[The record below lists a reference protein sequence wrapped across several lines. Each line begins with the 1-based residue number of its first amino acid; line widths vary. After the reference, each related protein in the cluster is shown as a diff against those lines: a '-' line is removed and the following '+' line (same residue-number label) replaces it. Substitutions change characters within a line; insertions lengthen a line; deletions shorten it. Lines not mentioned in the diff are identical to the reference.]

1 MGFDLWQAMGVSR
14 TVGIGIAVGGLVLAA
29 LLAIAIAM
37 RRGKSQIV
45 RMGIGED
52 R

>member
-14 TVGIGIAVGGLVLAA
+14 TVG
-29 LLAIAIAM
+29 LAIALGGIVTAVLLAAGIAM

>member
-14 TVGIGIAVGGLVLAA
+14 AVGIGIAVGGLVVAA
-29 LLAIAIAM
+29 LLAIGIAL
-37 RRGKSQIV
+37 RRGKSPIV
-45 RMGIGED
+45 RMGIGDD

>member
-14 TVGIGIAVGGLVLAA
+14 TVGLAIALGGVVTAA
-29 LLAIAIAM
+29 LLAVWIAI
-37 RRGKSQIV
+37 RHGKSAIV

>member
-14 TVGIGIAVGGLVLAA
+14 TVGLAIALGGVATA
-29 LLAIAIAM
+29 VLLAIGIAM
-37 RRGKSQIV
+37 RRGKSPIA
-45 RMGIGED
+45 RIGISED

>member
-14 TVGIGIAVGGLVLAA
+14 TVGIAIALGGVVTAA
-29 LLAIAIAM
+29 LLAIGIAI

-45 RMGIGED
+45 RMGIGDD

>member
-14 TVGIGIAVGGLVLAA
+14 TAG
-29 LLAIAIAM
+29 LAIALGGIFTAVLLAVGIAW
-37 RRGKSQIV
+37 RRGKSEIV

>member
-14 TVGIGIAVGGLVLAA
+14 AVGLAIALGGVGTAA
-29 LLAIAIAM
+29 LLAVAIAI
-37 RRGKSQIV
+37 RRGKSEIV
-45 RMGIGED
+45 RMGIGDD

>member
-14 TVGIGIAVGGLVLAA
+14 TVG
-29 LLAIAIAM
+29 LAIALGGVVTAVLFAVAIAI
-37 RRGKSQIV
+37 RRGKSEIA
-45 RMGIGED
+45 RIGIDED

>member
-14 TVGIGIAVGGLVLAA
+14 TVGIAIALGGIVTAVLLAVG
-29 LLAIAIAM
+29 IAM
-37 RRGKSQIV
+37 RRGKSQLV

>member
-14 TVGIGIAVGGLVLAA
+14 TVG
-29 LLAIAIAM
+29 LAIALGGVLTAVALAVGIAL
-37 RRGKSQIV
+37 RRGKSEIV

>member
-14 TVGIGIAVGGLVLAA
+14 TVGLAIALGGVLTAVALAIGIAL
-29 LLAIAIAM
+29 
-37 RRGKSQIV
+37 RRGTSEIV